1 MFKWPNYILVRC
13 PYDMTVR
20 SVLSQF
26 EKDPLH
32 FVVKKLSQQAS
43 FAFPDGPGTRSS
55 LLSMIVR
62 LQNSRFFFL
71 KISEEIGKACRK
83 SLTRAKRASL
93 PRSRSLFSASF
104 QTFCL
109 TTRAY
114 LNTQKYRLFCSLH
127 DCELMRVNL
136 LAKTKAYIGKL
147 RLSRWKTIE
156 IMKIIR
162 FQSLKVTSTQGIPV
176 SNNKAMGGAG
186 CQNREVKKA
195 TTESKPKVVKLVKMS
210 IFHSLKA

>member
-1 MFKWPNYILVRC
+1 MLCLSGGTIFSFDAPVIWLYVVYCRNLKKIHCTLYQKSCRNKQVSHSP
-13 PYDMTVR
+13 TVLGR
-20 SVLSQF
+20 DRAFLAWLLDC
-26 EKDPLH
+26 KT
-32 FVVKKLSQQAS
+32 VV
-43 FAFPDGPGTRSS
+43 
-55 LLSMIVR
+55 
-62 LQNSRFFFL
+62 FFL
-71 KISEEIGKACRK
+71 KISKEIGKACRK
-83 SLTRAKRASL
+83 SLTPAKRASL

-114 LNTQKYRLFCSLH
+114 LNTQKYRLFCSPH

-162 FQSLKVTSTQGIPV
+162 FQSLKVTSTQGISV
-176 SNNKAMGGAG
+176 SNNQSWEELVVRTEKWKKPRL
-186 CQNREVKKA
+186 NRSQKW
-195 TTESKPKVVKLVKMS
+195 
-210 IFHSLKA
+210 